1 VKTMLQGVVERGT
14 AASIR
19 RLAPYVA
26 GKTGTTENEND
37 AWFAGFTNDVTI
49 AVWVGYD
56 NADGK
61 RRTLGRGQTGA
72 KVAIPIFEPIV
83 QAVWAQH
90 APKTALNGP
99 SAETKAQ
106 IADLPIDL
114 QSGERVTDGRRTA
127 FVEHFRLDGSGRLAE
142 TQYRLVPQ
150 EQVYAS
156 RAPYRPSADEDP
168 ASSDGYGY
176 GYGPY
181 AQAPTWQEERQ
192 PRLPSWR
199 DPSAAPWWDDDEMP
213 RQRQRRIDPDY
224 LWPNRRIY

>member
-1 VKTMLQGVVERGT
+1 
-14 AASIR
+14 
-19 RLAPYVA
+19 
-26 GKTGTTENEND
+26 
-37 AWFAGFTNDVTI
+37 
-49 AVWVGYD
+49 
-56 NADGK
+56 
-61 RRTLGRGQTGA
+61 
-72 KVAIPIFEPIV
+72 V

-114 QSGERVTDGRRTA
+114 QTGERVTDGRRIA

-156 RAPYRPSADEDP
+156 RAPYRPSEDEDP
-168 ASSDGYGY
+168 AASDGYGY

-192 PRLPSWR
+192 PRPPSWR

-224 LWPNRRIY
+224 LWPNSRIY